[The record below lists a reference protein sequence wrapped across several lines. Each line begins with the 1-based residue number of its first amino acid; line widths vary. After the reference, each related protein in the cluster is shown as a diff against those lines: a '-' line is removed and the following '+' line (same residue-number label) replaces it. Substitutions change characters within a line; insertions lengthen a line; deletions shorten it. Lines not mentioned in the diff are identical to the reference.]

1 MANYS
6 NKGPT
11 MVPLDMYIEAGFD
24 PKTGLPIKAGSVLPS
39 ALKDNI
45 KRQLDIVDLQ
55 DALNR
60 YTWHNLP
67 KGLTGNLIERVL
79 YYKGQ
84 GMFFYME
91 ANDTFYFLPFA
102 LDGSIDVYGRY
113 TGVTPLPFNG
123 STKDKDEKVTPWIQG
138 LNRIPRYEIMT
149 SEDATVENVL
159 NSCVILR
166 DYSQQISQNI
176 LPRSIL
182 NSSITDV
189 MAECIPLMRTAMINS
204 TGVNG
209 MKVSNE
215 DEQSNVKAASL
226 AIQKAALNGEKWI
239 PIVGQVEF
247 QEMVSGPT
255 AKAEEFLLSMQA
267 LDNYRLSLYG
277 LDNGGL
283 FQKNAHLLQAEQR
296 MNTANS
302 GILMQDGLYQRQE
315 FATLVNSWFG
325 LAIYPE
331 VSEVVN
337 NTDMNGDMLIGA
349 DPYSAPM
356 APDTMENNTSP
367 ESEVSNE

>member
-1 MANYS
+1 MAKYS

-11 MVPLDMYIEAGFD
+11 MVPLDMYMQAGFD
-24 PKTGLPIKAGSVLPS
+24 PKTGLPLKAGSTMPC

-45 KRQLDIVDLQ
+45 KRQLNIVDLQ

-60 YTWHNLP
+60 YTWYNLP
-67 KGLTGNLIERVL
+67 KGLNANLIERVL

-102 LDGSIDVYGRY
+102 LDGSIDVYGRF

-123 STKDKDEKVTPWIQG
+123 STKDAEDKPWIQG
-138 LNRIPRYEIMT
+138 LNRIPRYEVMT
-149 SEDATVENVL
+149 EEDATIENVM

-166 DYSQQISQNI
+166 DYSQQISQNV

-182 NSSITDV
+182 NDSVTDI

-204 TGVNG
+204 TGING

-215 DEQSNVKAASL
+215 DEQSNVKSASL
-226 AIQKAALNGEKWI
+226 AIQRAALNGEKWI
-239 PIVGQVEF
+239 PMVGQVEF
-247 QEMVSGPT
+247 QELVNGPT

-283 FQKNAHLLQAEQR
+283 FQKRSHMLEAEQR
-296 MNTANS
+296 MNTENS

-315 FATLVNSWFG
+315 FCDIVNSWFG
-325 LAIYPE
+325 LSVYCEI
-331 VSEVVN
+331 SETVN
-337 NTDMNGDMLIGA
+337 NMDTNGDMLIDG
-349 DPYSAPM
+349 SSQE
-356 APDTMENNTSP
+356 TET
-367 ESEVSNE
+367 ESEVSDE